1 MEYQLDMSMMFA
13 MHDALRRELAQ
24 VARIGRRT
32 GDHPGQLLRAA
43 LGWELFKKFL
53 LVHHQSEDDTLWP
66 TLRTNVAGQ
75 PDRVALADALEAE
88 HAVIEPLLTAI
99 DAAAADPDYGYQR
112 FGDIVDELA
121 PKLTAHLAHEE
132 TDGLP
137 LVGALPARIVIAAG
151 MLLCAGGLAWY
162 VTMLTPASDYFAVML
177 PAMLAGGT
185 GTGLTFVGCT
195 VTGMRGVAPRDSGVA
210 AGPLNTSVQ
219 VGSALRLGALAAIAS
234 MVTRSRLEGHA
245 VAVALTDGYVARLL
259 AGAVIFAAG
268 AVVAICTVN
277 ARISAAEAAAR

>member
-13 MHDALRRELAQ
+13 MHDALRRELVQ

-66 TLRTNVAGQ
+66 ALRTNVAGQ

-112 FGDIVDELA
+112 FGDIVDELSV
-121 PKLTAHLAHEE
+121 KLNGHLAHEE
-132 TDGLP
+132 ADGLP
-137 LVGALPARIVIAAG
+137 LIDAS
-151 MLLCAGGLAWY
+151 
-162 VTMLTPASDYFAVML
+162 LTPAQWQHFAQVHGERNL
-177 PAMLAGGT
+177 P
-185 GTGLTFVGCT
+185 
-195 VTGMRGVAPRDSGVA
+195 D
-210 AGPLNTSVQ
+210 
-219 VGSALRLGALAAIAS
+219 AS
-234 MVTRSRLEGHA
+234 RFMPW
-245 VAVALTDGYVARLL
+245 LL
-259 AGAVIFAAG
+259 AGARPEVLGDILGKFPPPLLTAYREQWAPAYAAQT
-268 AVVAICTVN
+268 IWP
-277 ARISAAEAAAR
+277 AAEPEPQHTGHEG

>member
-13 MHDALRRELAQ
+13 MHDALRRELMQ
-24 VARIGRRT
+24 VGRIARLRD
-32 GDHPGQLLRAA
+32 DHPGQLLRAA

-112 FGDIVDELA
+112 LGDIVDELTT
-121 PKLTAHLAHEE
+121 KLTAHLAHEE

-137 LVGALPARIVIAAG
+137 LIDASLTAQEWQRFAQVHTERIRGDAPMYMPWLLNGARPQMLDAILGKFPPPLLTAFREEWGPRYAG
-151 MLLCAGGLAWY
+151 LDIW
-162 VTMLTPASDYFAVML
+162 
-177 PAMLAGGT
+177 
-185 GTGLTFVGCT
+185 
-195 VTGMRGVAPRDSGVA
+195 
-210 AGPLNTSVQ
+210 N
-219 VGSALRLGALAAIAS
+219 
-234 MVTRSRLEGHA
+234 
-245 VAVALTDGYVARLL
+245 
-259 AGAVIFAAG
+259 
-268 AVVAICTVN
+268 
-277 ARISAAEAAAR
+277 AAAKPTA